1 MPSDDAWRRVKAF
14 KGADSVR
21 VRYLTEDECR
31 RLVNAADPE
40 FRPMIQSALLTGCR
54 YSELVSLTVA
64 DYSPDAGTIQVRVS
78 KTGKPRHVVLTDD
91 GQRYFDGL
99 TVGRDTEDLIFR
111 KANGK
116 PWGRSHQARPL
127 AEACKRARIRPRV
140 NFHALRHTYASHAAM
155 GGVPLQVVAEN
166 LGHTDTRMVE
176 RHYGHLASSYKAE
189 RIRAGTPTLGIVED
203 TTIAPIRA
211 KPR

>member
-111 KANGK
+111 KANGQ

-127 AEACKRARIRPRV
+127 AEACKRAKITPRV
-140 NFHALRHTYASHAAM
+140 NFHALCHTYASHAAM

-166 LGHTDTRMVE
+166 L
-176 RHYGHLASSYKAE
+176 
-189 RIRAGTPTLGIVED
+189 
-203 TTIAPIRA
+203 
-211 KPR
+211 